1 MALFRFSV
9 ARSDFMFDNLLHL
22 LLGIVPLIWDHS
34 ASSNR
39 KLARLHRLTSAP
51 PWEDR

>member
-34 ASSNR
+34 A
-39 KLARLHRLTSAP
+39 RLHRLTSAP